1 MSSGPL
7 TPAPTA
13 TDATS
18 TTVSP
23 APSSTAT
30 TTATPAGGT
39 GLDALRGH
47 VIVVDPG
54 HDGGNGNNPS
64 AIARQVP
71 DGVGTK
77 ECDTTG
83 TETDNGYPEHAFTW
97 DVSQRLAAIL
107 QAHGATVVLTRQ
119 SDSGIGPC
127 VNERAAIG
135 NQHPGAVG
143 ISIHADGGPAGAR
156 GFHVILPAGIA
167 GLNTAIVGPSTTLA
181 ADVRDGYNA
190 GTGEPE
196 ATYVGADQ
204 GIVARNDLG
213 GLNLSQIPKV
223 FIECLNMRQS
233 TDAARAQDP
242 NYRQQAATA
251 IAAGLAKY
259 FAS

>member
-1 MSSGPL
+1 MTSATL
-7 TPAPTA
+7 PAAPPA
-13 TDATS
+13 TDAT
-18 TTVSP
+18 TTTIMGAS
-23 APSSTAT
+23 SSTAT
-30 TTATPAGGT
+30 GTSPADGT

-47 VIVVDPG
+47 VVVVDPG
-54 HDGGNGNNPS
+54 HDGGNETNPS

-71 DGVGTK
+71 DGAGTK

-83 TETDNGYPEHAFTW
+83 TETNSGYPEHAFTW
-97 DVSQRLAAIL
+97 DVSQRLTAIL
-107 QAHGATVVLTRQ
+107 QAHGATVVLTHQ
-119 SDSGIGPC
+119 SDSGVGPC

-135 NQHPGAVG
+135 NQNPGAVG

-156 GFHVILPAGIA
+156 GFHVIRPAGIA

-181 ADVRDGYNA
+181 DDVRDGYGA

-196 ATYVGADQ
+196 ATYVGANQ

-223 FIECLNMRQS
+223 FIECLNMRES

-242 NYRQQAATA
+242 NYRQQAAAA

-259 FAS
+259 FAA